1 MRGLKALVIG
11 MGVLII
17 VGVVFLLYAIIQKSG
32 EDAVLGGMAGSIAG
46 GPAVRSNVTLPAG
59 AEVVETRLDA
69 GVIVLRLRLADGSG
83 RLVVIDRATGK
94 AAGRIDLKFK

>member
-32 EDAVLGGMAGSIAG
+32 EEAAMGDAAPGA
-46 GPAVRSNVTLPAG
+46 PVRAAVTLPAG
-59 AEVVETRLDA
+59 AEVVETRLDSTT
-69 GVIVLRLRLADGSG
+69 IVLRLRLADGSG

-94 AAGRIDLKFK
+94 AIGRIDLNFK

>member
-32 EDAVLGGMAGSIAG
+32 EEAAMGRATSGE
-46 GPAVRSNVTLPAG
+46 PVRAAVTLPAG
-59 AEVVETRLDA
+59 AEVVETRLDSTT
-69 GVIVLRLRLADGSG
+69 IVLRLHLADGSG

-94 AAGRIDLKFK
+94 AIGRIDLNFK

>member
-32 EDAVLGGMAGSIAG
+32 EEAAIG
-46 GPAVRSNVTLPAG
+46 GPAPGAPVRSAITLPAG
-59 AEVVETRLDA
+59 AEVVETRIDSTA
-69 GVIVLRLRLADGSG
+69 IVLRLRLADGSG
-83 RLVVIDRATGK
+83 RLMVIDRATGK
-94 AAGRIDLKFK
+94 ATGRIDLNFKRSR

>member
-32 EDAVLGGMAGSIAG
+32 DEASIGGVTRGI
-46 GPAVRSNVTLPAG
+46 PVRLDVTLPAG
-59 AEVVETRLDA
+59 AEVVETRLDSNT
-69 GVIVLRLRLADGSG
+69 IVLRLRLADGSG
-83 RLVVIDRATGK
+83 RLVVIDRGTGK
-94 AAGRIDLKFK
+94 ATGRIDLKFK